1 MALLPLQDHRCALVW
16 TRSPADATRLAQAH
30 ESVFLAELQDAFGY
44 RLGALQQVGARHLY
58 PLTLI
63 EAEEQVR
70 SGLVVLGNA
79 ATACIRSPG
88 RVTTSR
94 YGTWMR

>member
-44 RLGALQQVGARHLY
+44 RLARCS
-58 PLTLI
+58 
-63 EAEEQVR
+63 R
-70 SGLVVLGNA
+70 SAPVIC
-79 ATACIRSPG
+79 TR
-88 RVTTSR
+88 
-94 YGTWMR
+94 